1 MIATQVP
8 RKAHQFSFGLLVALV
23 GGGLMAAGG
32 LAGVAHAGISDGT
45 RDTAFTTSTGS
56 AAAEAGTTVTAMLV
70 QSDRRILIGG
80 SFTTWDGTTVNRIVR
95 LNSDGTRDTAFT
107 ANAGTGVDNAPFV
120 LTEQADGKILVGGAF
135 STWNGTAVGRIVRLN
150 SDGTRD
156 TDFTANAGTAAS
168 SNVYAIT
175 VQTDGK
181 ILVGGQFGVWNG
193 TAVGFI
199 VRLNADGTRD
209 TAFTTN
215 AGTAANNTVY
225 AITLQTDGKILVGGQ
240 PTTWN
245 GTTVNRLVRLNSDG
259 TRDTAFTTS
268 AGTAANSS
276 VGTINVQGDGK
287 ILVGGLFTTWNGVTV
302 NRLVRLNSDGT
313 RDTAF
318 TTLIGTASD
327 NNINAVVVQSD
338 GKILVGGNF
347 TTWNGAT
354 ANYVVRMYGD
364 GTRDTGFT
372 AYNGIAADGNV
383 YAAAMQGDGKI
394 LLGGSFATWNGT
406 TVNRVVRLAEAAA
419 PTPSP
424 TPTLATEAAP
434 APAPAPTAMVAVIE
448 ETPATVEGPLT
459 AAPTTPDVLAG
470 IPDNPSVPTVLTPDF
485 LLVDQQV
492 AEATKPRVMQNP
504 PTDRMGQ
511 APLVRATTARP
522 LALAAS
528 GLVAGTVYEVRI
540 KVRGVYVTL
549 GSTVPDATGAAHLP
563 VFTPTRRGTY
573 PVAIIDPATDRA
585 SYVKIKVG

>member
-8 RKAHQFSFGLLVALV
+8 RKARLLTTGLLVALV
-23 GGGLMAAGG
+23 GGGLVAAGG
-32 LAGVAHAGISDGT
+32 LVGVAQAAISDGT
-45 RDTAFTTSTGS
+45 RDTAFTTNTGT
-56 AAAEAGTTVTAMLV
+56 AASEAGTTVTSMLV
-70 QSDRRILIGG
+70 QSDRRIVLGG

-107 ANAGTGVDNAPFV
+107 TNTGTGADNAPFV

-150 SDGTRD
+150 ADGTRD
-156 TDFTANAGTAAS
+156 TAFTTNTGTAAS

-209 TAFTTN
+209 TAFTTA

-225 AITLQTDGKILVGGQ
+225 AITLQSDGKILVGGQ

-245 GTTVNRLVRLNSDG
+245 GTTVNRLVLLNSDG
-259 TRDTAFTTS
+259 TRDTAFTTN

-276 VGTINVQGDGK
+276 VGTVMVQGDGK
-287 ILVGGLFTTWNGVTV
+287 ILVGGLFTTWNGATV

-318 TTLIGTASD
+318 TTAIGSASD
-327 NNINAVVVQSD
+327 SNVNAVVVQSD

-383 YAAAMQGDGKI
+383 YAAAMQADGKI

-406 TVNRVVRLAEAAA
+406 TVNRVVRLAEAAV

-424 TPTLATEAAP
+424 TPTTEAAP
-434 APAPAPTAMVAVIE
+434 APAPAPTATVAVIE
-448 ETPATVEGPLT
+448 EIPATAEGPLA
-459 AAPTTPDVLAG
+459 AAPTTPDALAG
-470 IPDNPSVPTVLTPDF
+470 IPDNPTVPTVLTPGF

-492 AEATKPRVMQNP
+492 ADATEPRVMKNP

-511 APLVRATTARP
+511 APVVRAATAQP

-528 GLVAGTVYEVRI
+528 GLVSGTLYEVRI

-549 GSTVPDATGAAHLP
+549 GSTVPDATGAGHLP

-573 PVAIIDPATDRA
+573 TVAIIDPGTGQA
-585 SYVKIKVG
+585 SYVKIKVGLA